1 MNQVARSALLV
12 IVLGGGSILTVA
24 WAQTPEA
31 KEAKKEPA
39 PAAASDKLDAQP
51 GPGDAAFEPPAEIAP
66 RFHHFDDGGGMG
78 SGGSWSGSWGEH
90 GRHGIVRRAFPH
102 PRSREEMQEFE
113 AFHRAVEKLKSAK
126 SDADKTNATNELSKL
141 LDKSFQRDLERREHE
156 IAQVEA
162 RVKKLRDQIEKRK
175 KAKDDILNLRLK
187 TIVNEADG
195 LGFPGGFE
203 ADSDLFSSRPK
214 AFRVPGPQHEFDFS
228 PLQTPA
234 PLAPPAGD
242 ASQEMP

>member
-1 MNQVARSALLV
+1 MNQLARAFLL
-12 IVLGGGSILTVA
+12 IVLGGSLVTLA
-24 WAQTPEA
+24 WAQSPGG
-31 KEAKKEPA
+31 KKEPT
-39 PAAASDKLDAQP
+39 PAALGVERLADSEEELADD
-51 GPGDAAFEPPAEIAP
+51 PPAGP
-66 RFHHFDDGGGMG
+66 SSPWDGRGGPMG
-78 SGGSWSGSWGEH
+78 FSGGWGEH

-102 PRSREEMQEFE
+102 PMSHEEMQKFE
-113 AFHRAVEKLKSAK
+113 AFHQAVEKLKSAK
-126 SDADKTNATNELSKL
+126 SDADKTNATNEISKL
-141 LDKSFQRDLERREHE
+141 LEKSFQRDLERREHE

-214 AFRVPGPQHEFDFS
+214 AFGVPGPPHEFDFS

-234 PLAPPAGD
+234 PPTTP
-242 ASQEMP
+242 

>member
-1 MNQVARSALLV
+1 MS
-12 IVLGGGSILTVA
+12 
-24 WAQTPEA
+24 P
-31 KEAKKEPA
+31 
-39 PAAASDKLDAQP
+39 
-51 GPGDAAFEPPAEIAP
+51 
-66 RFHHFDDGGGMG
+66 
-78 SGGSWSGSWGEH
+78 
-90 GRHGIVRRAFPH
+90 
-102 PRSREEMQEFE
+102 EEMQEFE

-126 SDADKTNATNELSKL
+126 SDADKTSATNELSKL

-214 AFRVPGPQHEFDFS
+214 AFGVPGPPHEFDFS

-234 PLAPPAGD
+234 PPTTP
-242 ASQEMP
+242 

>member
-1 MNQVARSALLV
+1 MNQLARRVFLL
-12 IVLGGGSILTVA
+12 IVLVGGSLLTVA

-31 KEAKKEPA
+31 KKEPA
-39 PAAASDKLDAQP
+39 PAVRVAPQADAEEDFATQ
-51 GPGDAAFEPPAEIAP
+51 PPAGRAIWGGRGGP
-66 RFHHFDDGGGMG
+66 MGLGGGL
-78 SGGSWSGSWGEH
+78 SGSWGEH
-90 GRHGIVRRAFPH
+90 GRHGFVRRAFPH
-102 PRSREEMQEFE
+102 PMSREEIQEFE

-126 SDADKTNATNELSKL
+126 SDADKTNATNEISKL
-141 LDKSFQRDLERREHE
+141 LEKSFQRDLERREHE

-203 ADSDLFSSRPK
+203 ADSEPFSSRPR
-214 AFRVPGPQHEFDFS
+214 AFRMLGTPHEFDFS
-228 PLQTPA
+228 PFQTPA
-234 PLAPPAGD
+234 PPAAPSRDPGV
-242 ASQEMP
+242 ERP